1 MRIHHLEVTA
11 FGPFSGS
18 EVINFDKLTDSGLF
32 LLCGPTGAGKT
43 SVLDAICFGLYGA
56 VPGDR
61 NSAKRLRSDHAASEV
76 APAVSLEVSISGRRF
91 RLSRSPAWHR
101 SKRRGSGTTIE
112 HARANLEELVEGAWV
127 HHSNRL
133 DETGHLITELLGMNL
148 TQFCQV
154 AMLPQGRFQS
164 FLRAQSDERHKL
176 LQQLFRASRFEDIER
191 WLVGRRQSLKVANQG
206 HQEAVAAV
214 VSRVSE
220 AAAADI
226 PERWDIHELTAPA
239 TEGAVAAWATDLL
252 MSTSRA
258 RAELDRELRVLTG
271 NAEDAR
277 ARLSEVDRI
286 QAQRTRHDQAIRR
299 EESLAK
305 TQEQAEGMR
314 TRLDAAER
322 ARAVAPLLKLAKEA
336 GAAADASWRNLGD
349 VLADAAR
356 RLGADA
362 RYLTTDDLAFA
373 ERDARDAASI
383 ARAFL
388 PREVELTSA
397 RATIESGATE
407 LTELQDTAR
416 ELEERCGRLPTE
428 VAQLRRSLTEQSALA
443 AGLDAVD
450 KAESALRT
458 QLADAEKLVGLRAK
472 LVRARQQHR
481 ASIDGAQAL
490 REHMHDVREARINGM
505 AAELAITLASGD
517 ACPVCGSADHP
528 AVARAVDGAPMRGD
542 EEAARSAYEDAEFTR
557 QANAE
562 LVATLDQS
570 CVMAQ
575 HSSGG
580 KTAEALHAELSMA
593 HDARVACREAAA
605 EQGRLGS
612 RIESLDEELDV
623 AQRSSRLISAK
634 IARRT
639 QQRDHAQVVV
649 ERVSAELAQLFSGT
663 EVSDSIERLIEAKS
677 SAGAAYAAAREALS
691 ARDATLAKSRDAHQ
705 HADDCASEHGFD
717 THEAAFSALLTRGD
731 IQVLEAR
738 LQERE
743 RQRIQVAAVLED
755 TEVKAAVEATPSD
768 VSDLKAAATG
778 AEEALAECAAT
789 ARVVA
794 DREGRLRRLRTELT
808 RQLDNWAPTRSAYS
822 LTQSVSTFVEGKGGD
837 NGLQMRLSAYVLAE
851 RLKQVVA
858 AANERLWTMSDH
870 RYTLEHSAAR
880 GVGELR
886 GGLSLLIR
894 DEWTGES
901 RDPATLS
908 GGETFV
914 ASLALALGLADVV
927 TQEAGGSNI
936 DTLFI
941 DEGFGTLDPETLDD
955 VMDTLDG
962 LRDGGR
968 VVGIVSHVPEMR
980 TRVSS
985 QLQIRKERS
994 GSRVVAA
1001 REPG

>member
-1 MRIHHLEVTA
+1 MRIHQLEVTA

-18 EVINFDKLTDSGLF
+18 EVINFETLTDSGLF

-61 NSAKRLRSDHAASEV
+61 NSAKRLRSDHAASKV

-91 RLSRSPAWHR
+91 RLRRSPAWHR

-112 HARANLEELVEGAWV
+112 HARVNLEELVGGVWV

-164 FLRAQSDERHKL
+164 FLRAHSDERHKL
-176 LQQLFRASRFEDIER
+176 LQQLFRTSRFEDIER
-191 WLVGRRQSLKVANQG
+191 WLVGRRQSLKVANRG

-220 AAAADI
+220 AAAVEI
-226 PERWDIHELTAPA
+226 PEQWDIHELAAPVE
-239 TEGAVAAWATDLL
+239 EGAVAAWAADLVSSASGVRSGL
-252 MSTSRA
+252 
-258 RAELDRELRVLTG
+258 ERELRVATG
-271 NAEDAR
+271 RAEDTR

-286 QAQRTRHDQAIRR
+286 QELRARHDEATRT

-305 TQEQAEGMR
+305 TQNLAEGMR
-314 TRLDAAER
+314 ARLDSAER
-322 ARAVAPLLKLAKEA
+322 ARAVAPLLRLAKDA
-336 GAAADASWRNLGD
+336 VAAADASSRNLGD

-362 RYLTTDDLAFA
+362 LDLTTDDLTVA
-373 ERDARDAASI
+373 ERDAREAASI

-388 PREVELTSA
+388 PREAELTSA
-397 RATIESGATE
+397 RETIESATTE
-407 LTELQDTAR
+407 LAELQDAAR
-416 ELEERCGRLPTE
+416 ELEERCRRVPTE
-428 VAQLRRSLTEQSALA
+428 VAQLRRALTEQSALA
-443 AGLDAVD
+443 AGLATVD
-450 KAESALRT
+450 EAESVLRA
-458 QLADAEKLVGLRAK
+458 QQADAERLVSLRAQ
-472 LVRARQQHR
+472 LVRARQQHQ
-481 ASIDGAQAL
+481 ASIDEAQAL
-490 REHMHDVREARINGM
+490 RERMHDVREARINGM
-505 AAELAITLASGD
+505 AAELAITLASGGS
-517 ACPVCGSADHP
+517 CPVCGSADHP
-528 AVARAVDGAPMRGD
+528 AVARAVDGAPTRID

-562 LVATLDQS
+562 LVATLDQN
-570 CVMAQ
+570 CVLAQ

-580 KTAEALHAELSMA
+580 KTVEALHAELSVTR
-593 HDARVACREAAA
+593 DAQVACREATA
-605 EQGRLGS
+605 EHARLES
-612 RIESLDEELDV
+612 RIGSLDGELDV
-623 AQRSSRLISAK
+623 AQHSSRLISAQ

-639 QQRDHAQVVV
+639 QQRDNAQVVV
-649 ERVSAELAQLFSGT
+649 ERVSAELAEIFSGT
-663 EVSDSIERLIEAKS
+663 EVSYSIERLIEAKS
-677 SAGAAYAAAREALS
+677 SAGAAYAAARDALS
-691 ARDATLAKSRDAHQ
+691 ARDATVAKAREAHQ
-705 HADDCASEHGFD
+705 HADYCAAEHGFD
-717 THEAAFSALLTRGD
+717 TQEAARSAVLTRGD
-731 IQVLEAR
+731 IQALQAR

-743 RQRIQVAAVLED
+743 QQRFQAAAVLED
-755 TEVKAAVEATPSD
+755 AEVQAAVEAAPPD
-768 VSDLKAAATG
+768 VSELKAAAKD

-789 ARVVA
+789 ARVLA
-794 DREGRLRRLRTELT
+794 DREGRLRRLRAELT
-808 RQLDNWAPTRSAYS
+808 AELDAWAPTRSAYS
-822 LTQSVSTFVEGKGGD
+822 LTQRVSTFVEGKGGD

-941 DEGFGTLDPETLDD
+941 DEGFGTLDPDTLDD

-968 VVGIVSHVPEMR
+968 VVGIVSHVPDMR

-985 QLQIRKERS
+985 QLQIRKERD
-994 GSRVVAA
+994 GSRVVAS